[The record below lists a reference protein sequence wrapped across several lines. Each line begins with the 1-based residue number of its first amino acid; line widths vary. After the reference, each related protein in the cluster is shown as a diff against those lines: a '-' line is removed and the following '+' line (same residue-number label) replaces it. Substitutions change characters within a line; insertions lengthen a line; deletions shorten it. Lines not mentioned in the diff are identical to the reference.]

1 MRMSTIDLKGSAEQG
16 LDALEARVDELI
28 RTVERLSQEN
38 RSLHARQKSLM
49 AERAELIDK
58 TDMARTRVESMINRL
73 KSMEVNL

>member
-1 MRMSTIDLKGSAEQG
+1 MKSSAEQG

-28 RTVERLSQEN
+28 RTVERLSQEH
-38 RSLHARQKSLM
+38 RSLYARLKSLM
-49 AERAELIDK
+49 AERADLIDK

>member
-1 MRMSTIDLKGSAEQG
+1 MKSSAEQG

-38 RSLHARQKSLM
+38 RSLYARQKSFM
-49 AERAELIDK
+49 AERADLIDK

>member
-1 MRMSTIDLKGSAEQG
+1 MKSSAEQG

-38 RSLHARQKSLM
+38 RSLYARQKSLM
-49 AERAELIDK
+49 AERADLIDK

>member
-1 MRMSTIDLKGSAEQG
+1 MSTIDMKSSAEQG

-38 RSLHARQKSLM
+38 RSLYARQKSLM
-49 AERAELIDK
+49 AERADLIDK